1 MNENIFF
8 QLSKQKHNPDV
19 LLKKDDFE
27 KKRQENIF
35 KKNSIVY
42 NSITNKIPSDV
53 KNQKDLELQKD
64 LPINNLESIIAEKFR
79 ERSEQDNQLKQ
90 TKQKVILN
98 DEVAE
103 KTLNC
108 VDLKNIQKYH
118 AESRKK
124 EIENNKNKYE
134 NIMLD
139 LKDLGIIKN

>member
-42 NSITNKIPSDV
+42 NSITNKIPTDV

>member
-8 QLSKQKHNPDV
+8 QLSKHKHNPDV

-42 NSITNKIPSDV
+42 NSITNKIPTDI

-64 LPINNLESIIAEKFR
+64 SPINNLESIIAEKAR
-79 ERSEQDNQLKQ
+79 ERNEQDNQLKQ